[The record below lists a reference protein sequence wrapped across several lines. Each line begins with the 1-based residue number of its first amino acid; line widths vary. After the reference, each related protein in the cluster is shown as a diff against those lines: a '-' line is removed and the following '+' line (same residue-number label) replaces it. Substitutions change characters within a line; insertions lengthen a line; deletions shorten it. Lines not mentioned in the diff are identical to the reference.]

1 MCIRDRGQ
9 NDASPE
15 IVGKARVGDI
25 RHCFCDT
32 SLAAEKLGF
41 RATADFETELAVLAD
56 WVAQQTAEDRVSH
69 ARAELEK
76 RGLVA

>member
-1 MCIRDRGQ
+1 MGKNSIE
-9 NDASPE
+9 PE
-15 IVGKARVGDI
+15 IVGKARIGDI

-32 SLAAEKLGF
+32 SLAAEKLDF
-41 RATADFETELAVLAD
+41 RARQDFGEGLAVLAE
-56 WVAQQTAEDRVSH
+56 WVAEQTATDNVAA